1 MPGWPRQLAIVLA
14 GLTLALAILTTRLLL
29 DGRTAFRA
37 GAEAE
42 QRGELTAAIR
52 QYLDAGRL
60 YVPGG
65 PYSRHAVDRLDSIA
79 VAAVTRGDY
88 ATARSAFEAERAAI
102 LGTRSFYIPQQDRL
116 AELER
121 RLARLL
127 AASEVET
134 AAADFSERAAWHAQR
149 LAEHAGP
156 SVTLV
161 LLALAGLLTWVASTV
176 LFLLRG
182 LDSRL
187 GLRRGPALLA
197 ASGFVAGLTVFLVC
211 LRLA

>member
-1 MPGWPRQLAIVLA
+1 MRRWGRQLAIVLA
-14 GLTLALAILTTRLLL
+14 GLFLALAIITTRLLL
-29 DGRTAFRA
+29 DGRSAFRA
-37 GAEAE
+37 GVEAE
-42 QRGELTAAIR
+42 QRGEFSLAIR
-52 QYLDAGRL
+52 HYLDAGRL

-65 PYSRHAVDRLDSIA
+65 PYSRHAVDRLDNIA

-102 LGTRSFYIPQQDRL
+102 LGTRSFYIPLQNRL
-116 AELER
+116 PELER

-127 AASEVET
+127 AASEAEM
-134 AAADFSERAAWHAQR
+134 AAADFSERAAWHAER
-149 LAEHAGP
+149 LAEHPGP
-156 SVTLV
+156 RVSLV
-161 LLALAGLLTWVASTV
+161 LLALGGLLTWVASTV

-187 GLRRGPALLA
+187 SLRRGPALLA
-197 ASGFVAGLTVFLVC
+197 ASGFVAGLTLFLVC

>member
-1 MPGWPRQLAIVLA
+1 MQRWPRQLAIVLA
-14 GLTLALAILTTRLLL
+14 GLTLALAILATRLLL

-42 QRGELTAAIR
+42 QRGELTLAIR
-52 QYLDAGRL
+52 HYLDAGRL

-65 PYSRHAVDRLDSIA
+65 PYSRHALDRLDSIA

-88 ATARSAFEAERAAI
+88 TTARSAFEAERAAI
-102 LGTRSFYIPQQDRL
+102 LGTRSFYIPQQSRL
-116 AELER
+116 PELER

-127 AASEVET
+127 AASEAET
-134 AAADFSERAAWHAQR
+134 ATADFAERAAWHAER
-149 LAEHAGP
+149 LAEHPGP
-156 SVTLV
+156 RVSLV

-197 ASGFVAGLTVFLVC
+197 ASGFVAGLTLFLVC